1 MPRVDRRVVVALIA
15 LRHAVET
22 AARVLDQAV
31 DLQRIGEALAAAED
45 HVFEEVRHPVRRRGL
60 VARADADMDRDE
72 RAVQVW
78 RFDGDEA
85 QAILEFGAVALKG
98 HGRVVGGAIGRPGR
112 AAQGRSPRQ
121 WPSTAPAR
129 PGGQERAV

>member
-1 MPRVDRRVVVALIA
+1 MDRRVVVALIA

-22 AARVLDQAV
+22 AARVLDQAI

-85 QAILEFGAVALKG
+85 QAILEFGAVALKD
-98 HGRVVGGAIGRPGR
+98 HGRGRGRRDWPRGARQGEQNRKGGVI
-112 AAQGRSPRQ
+112 Q
-121 WPSTAPAR
+121 AR
-129 PGGQERAV
+129 VLESWIDF